1 MSSYRTETQQLSAQ
15 FVNSSFVR
23 KLDEG
28 RTKEAAAEGTAFI
41 RELVRQESYAREV
54 IAPVLL
60 QDDEI
65 DRDENTDE
73 PKKIIEK
80 EPSSEATFVNFA
92 GAGPRTWFKGP
103 RYAVYFGKV
112 ESQHFTK
119 SKFQLMTY
127 VNDIRKILADNS
139 VKDLSDQEDLKF
151 QATIDEIVER
161 SVAVTSNGLPVAAS
175 AAYGT
180 ADNGE
185 RSGAIFQLRE
195 SSIGSATSQYHL
207 APQFNASAFKR
218 GFQKMVAQR
227 RPIGKMTMTKELF
240 YEALDLR
247 ADIYGNDVA
256 SKHYYD
262 GVETEEK
269 LFGIPV
275 ITTIKRHIHQ
285 PNRVYIYAPENFLGN
300 FFLLQD
306 ATLFI
311 KQEADVISFWTY
323 AAPGIGIGNTKSVQC
338 LEFAQA
344 AYALPSASQ
353 PTYGVF
359 ETSGASGVG
368 T

>member
-41 RELVRQESYAREV
+41 RELVRQESYAREI

-60 QDDEI
+60 QDDEV
-65 DRDENTDE
+65 DRDEHTDE

-80 EPSSEATFVNFA
+80 EPGSEATFVNFA

-161 SVAVTSNGLPVAAS
+161 TVAADGIL
-175 AAYGT
+175 A
-180 ADNGE
+180 
-185 RSGAIFQLRE
+185 
-195 SSIGSATSQYHL
+195 ATSTGYGATVSTGIVNGAQLQLSTSKYNLEASQLHA

-218 GFQKMVAQR
+218 GFQKMVHNR

-247 ADIYGNDVA
+247 ADVIGNDVA
-256 SKHYYD
+256 SRHYTD

-275 ITTIKRHIHQ
+275 ITTIKSHIHKK
-285 PNRVYIYAPENFLGN
+285 NRVYIYAPENFLGN

-323 AAPGIGIGNTKSVQC
+323 AAPGIGIGNTKSVQAIQF
-338 LEFAQA
+338 LDGT
-344 AYALPSASQ
+344 SGSDSSD
-353 PTYGVF
+353 GVF
-359 ETSGASGVG
+359 ESVNTDGAVYVSA
-368 T
+368 

>member
-80 EPSSEATFVNFA
+80 EPNSEATFVNFA
-92 GAGPRTWFKGP
+92 GSGPRTWFKGP

-139 VKDLSDQEDLKF
+139 VKDLSDQEDKKF

-161 SVAVTSNGLPVAAS
+161 TVAVSPLATAS
-175 AAYGT
+175 ADYGT
-180 ADNGE
+180 SAGGE
-185 RSGAIFQLRE
+185 RSGSVFQLDE
-195 SSIGSATSQYHL
+195 TAFGGTNSQYHL

-338 LEFAQA
+338 IEFLQSS
-344 AYALPSASQ
+344 YDLP
-353 PTYGVF
+353 TEGGVF
-359 ETSGASGVG
+359 ESSGASGVG